1 MLYTNSAPLT
11 GFECAFSLSD
21 TVTSGSLLYRGG
33 AQVGEKWAWVP
44 FSEVN
49 CRLELSQRRLGCRGW
64 ISMGS
69 SYTSSEEEEQEEP
82 AHWASCHPH
91 QDLRPGVPELCPSA
105 AASVWKL
112 DQNSDV
118 PPASSPSS
126 AGSGNRSWD
135 MVIVWIF
142 FLSAVVCEEQAL
154 SR

>member
-1 MLYTNSAPLT
+1 MCSFLLALMRLLAAPARFT
-11 GFECAFSLSD
+11 E
-21 TVTSGSLLYRGG
+21 GSPGGRGT
-33 AQVGEKWAWVP
+33 AWVP
-44 FSEVN
+44 FSDVT
-49 CRLELSQRRLGCRGW
+49 CRLGLSQRRLGCRGW
-64 ISMGS
+64 ISTDPSCRPALERS
-69 SYTSSEEEEQEEP
+69 SRRSLPTGTVPSQSG
-82 AHWASCHPH
+82 PH
-91 QDLRPGVPELCPSA
+91 TRVPELCPSA

-118 PPASSPSS
+118 PLASSPSF